1 MKTVPAI
8 STGPVDD
15 VRRAD
20 PHTRVALADAV
31 ARSARLWRSVADSA
45 APVPGLTWTVGQTAA
60 HVVGDMSEYT
70 EALTR
75 HVNGDRAAL
84 SIPDGS
90 PARVRTAVNDRH
102 LIDVAER
109 DPRRLA
115 DMLEET
121 AARYLAAASAIGTSE
136 GVAILTADGL
146 VLEPAVMTCLLLGEQ
161 LVHGLDIARGAHRPW
176 SIGRD
181 DALLVIPAVLSLAP
195 KYLRHS
201 RSSAELPASPPQAGG
216 TPTSGRSGPHRRR
229 TKDLSLSFELRMRG
243 GCRYRMAITDGTGVV
258 TAAGEKADCVITAD
272 PVAFLLIGLG
282 RVPQFSQLLRGKLR
296 AGGRKPWLAAKFG
309 TLLASP

>member
-20 PHTRVALADAV
+20 PHTRAALAAAV

-60 HVVGDMSEYT
+60 HVVGDMREYT

-75 HVNGDRAAL
+75 HVSGDRAAL

-121 AARYLAAASAIGTSE
+121 AARYLAAASAAGTPE

-161 LVHGLDIARGAHRPW
+161 LAHGLDIARAAHRPW
-176 SIGRD
+176 RIGRD

-195 KYLRHS
+195 QYLRPS
-201 RSSAELPASPPQAGG
+201 RTRNLNV
-216 TPTSGRSGPHRRR
+216 
-229 TKDLSLSFELRMRG
+229 SFELRIRG
-243 GCRYRMAITDGTGVV
+243 GSRYRMAITSGTGVV

-272 PVAFLLIGLG
+272 PVAFLLLGFG
-282 RVPQFSQLLRGKLR
+282 RVPQLPQLLRGKLR